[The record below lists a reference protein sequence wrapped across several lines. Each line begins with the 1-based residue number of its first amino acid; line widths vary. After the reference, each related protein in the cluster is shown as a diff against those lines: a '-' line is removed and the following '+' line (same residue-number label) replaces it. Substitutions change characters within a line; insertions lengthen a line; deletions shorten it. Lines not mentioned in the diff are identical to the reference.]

1 MLALLGGDP
10 AVTTEDHD
18 YYTQWPIYTEEE
30 VEVVSS
36 LIRTHSLS
44 SASGGYGPIQE
55 LEDLVC
61 KRWGVKYVIAHSSGT
76 SALRT
81 ALFGAGVVPGDEV
94 ITQSAVHPFNCL
106 PIIGCGAVP
115 IFADIDPNT
124 LTLDPQDIEEK
135 ITDRTKAIMVVHWR
149 GMPADLDSIIDI
161 ARHYNIKVVED
172 NAVSQ
177 GTLYRGRM
185 LGSIGDSSAISFQ
198 DGKLTSAGEG
208 GVFMTNDQE
217 VYQRAATLGHYER
230 LKDLPDP
237 KWSDVSGF
245 SFGEKYRI
253 ATITAAIA
261 VVQMKHWDQRMET
274 RKENEIRL
282 GQAISEIKGFSVP
295 AVPDYV
301 ESRYLRGYVQFH
313 PQELAGITR
322 ERLIEALNAEGA
334 KVQSPAR
341 KDSRIP
347 HTRGLQ
353 RMLHKHPVFAGNNHG
368 TEEILW
374 EVLGVSEPRFD
385 YKKVS
390 LPVTEDPELPYDMIQ
405 LPSFSRPA
413 SDLINEYATAFDKMA
428 LNSDSLAGASTGT

>member
-1 MLALLGGDP
+1 MGISPNHIPYVNLQAQWKEEKDELL
-10 AVTTEDHD
+10 
-18 YYTQWPIYTEEE
+18 PIIEK
-30 VEVVSS
+30 V
-36 LIRTHSLS
+36 LS
-44 SASGGYGPIQE
+44 SGQYVGGEE
-55 LEDLVC
+55 LDKFEENIAKLC
-61 KRWGVKYVIAHSSGT
+61 GVKYATGLNSGT
-76 SALRT
+76 DALIF
-81 ALFGAGVVPGDEV
+81 ALHLSGIGKGDEV
-94 ITQSAVHPFNCL
+94 ITPPNSFISSTSA
-106 PIIGCGAVP
+106 IINVGATPV
-115 IFADIDPNT
+115 FADIDPNT
-124 LTLDPQDIEEK
+124 LTLDPQDIEDK

-149 GMPADLDSIIDI
+149 GMPADLDSIMNI
-161 ARHYNIKVVED
+161 ARHYDIKVVED

-208 GVFMTNDQE
+208 GVFMTNDAE

-237 KWSDVSGF
+237 KWRNVSGF
-245 SFGEKYRI
+245 SFGEKYRM
-253 ATITAAIA
+253 ATMTAAVA
-261 VVQMKHWDQRMET
+261 VVQMKHWDQRLET
-274 RKENEIRL
+274 RKENDIKL
-282 GQAISEIKGFSVP
+282 GQTISEIKGFSVP

-334 KVQSPAR
+334 QVQSPAR

-347 HTRGLQ
+347 HTQGQQ
-353 RMLHKHPVFAGNNHG
+353 RMLHKHPVFAGNDHG

-374 EVLGVSEPRFD
+374 EVLGFSEPRVD

-413 SDLINEYATAFDKMA
+413 GELINEYATAFDKIA
-428 LNSDSLAGASTGT
+428 LNANSLARGSTGA